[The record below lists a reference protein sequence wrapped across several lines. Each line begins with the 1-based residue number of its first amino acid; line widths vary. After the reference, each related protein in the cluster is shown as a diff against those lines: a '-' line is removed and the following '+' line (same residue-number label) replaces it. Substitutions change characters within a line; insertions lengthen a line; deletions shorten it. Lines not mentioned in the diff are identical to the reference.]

1 MANANNITK
10 LVYENVIES
19 HLGQIELVGL
29 ELEHA
34 SGVRAI
40 AADTA
45 MREHGGRDHFDAD
58 LLLEAVDDLVGND
71 RLFESYNDPCNP
83 NAEKEELELG
93 QGCPFDSL
101 DAYLDLRELFGAEWL
116 SLTMMEY
123 AKRLA
128 GGELRGAGMMQATEP
143 VRRAR
148 EEFERARAA
157 EFECYLAPVKQR
169 VAAAI
174 AAANI

>member
-1 MANANNITK
+1 MSNANNITK

-45 MREHGGRDHFDAD
+45 MREHGGREHFDAD

-71 RLFESYNDPCNP
+71 RLFESYYSETNSNQTDF
-83 NAEKEELELG
+83 ALG
-93 QGCPFDSL
+93 YGLPFESL
-101 DAYLDLRELFGAEWL
+101 DAYLDLRELFGKEWL
-116 SLTMMEY
+116 MLTMMEY

-148 EEFERARAA
+148 EEFERARAT
-157 EFECYLAPVKQR
+157 EFECYLAPVEQR

>member
-10 LVYENVIES
+10 LVYENVIKS

-40 AADTA
+40 AADAA
-45 MREHGGRDHFDAD
+45 MRERGGREHFDAD
-58 LLLEAVDDLVGND
+58 LLFDAVDALVGND

-83 NAEKEELELG
+83 NAGNEELELG
-93 QGCPFDSL
+93 QGCPFTSL
-101 DAYLDLRELFGAEWL
+101 DAYLDLRELFGEEWL
-116 SLTMMEY
+116 MLTMMEY

-128 GGELRGAGMMQATEP
+128 EGELRGAGMVQATEP

-148 EEFERARAA
+148 EEYAKARTLDYKCFSEHTKKRAA
-157 EFECYLAPVKQR
+157 
-169 VAAAI
+169 
-174 AAANI
+174 

>member
-1 MANANNITK
+1 MANANNIAK
-10 LVYENVIES
+10 RVYENVMNS
-19 HLGQIELVGL
+19 HLHQIELVGL
-29 ELEHA
+29 ELEYA

-45 MREHGGRDHFDAD
+45 MREHGGREHFDAD

-71 RLFESYNDPCNP
+71 RLFESYDSEVNSNQTDF
-83 NAEKEELELG
+83 ALG
-93 QGCPFDSL
+93 YGLPFESL
-101 DAYLDLRELFGAEWL
+101 DAYLDLRELFGKEWL
-116 SLTMMEY
+116 MLTMMEY

-128 GGELRGAGMMQATEP
+128 EGELRGASMMQATEP

-148 EEFERARAA
+148 EEFERARTT

-174 AAANI
+174 AAANP